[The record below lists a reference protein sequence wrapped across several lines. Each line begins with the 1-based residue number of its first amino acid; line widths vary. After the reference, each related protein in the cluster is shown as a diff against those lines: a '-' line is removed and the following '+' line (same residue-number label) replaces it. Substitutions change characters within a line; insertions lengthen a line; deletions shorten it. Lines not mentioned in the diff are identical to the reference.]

1 MNGQILDLLHLLCE
15 KVAYFTEKEKNYY
28 KKLITFVKDRAGH
41 DKRYAINCDK
51 IKKELDWTQ
60 SVNFEKGLELT
71 VKWYLDNSEWM
82 EKIKDG

>member
-1 MNGQILDLLHLLCE
+1 MI
-15 KVAYFTEKEKNYY
+15 
-28 KKLITFVKDRAGH
+28 KDMQSIVI
-41 DKRYAINCDK
+41 KS
-51 IKKELDWTQ
+51 KKELDWTQ